1 MEVFKVRVLVDDSEK
16 VPFEKW
22 YESLKDKKARLAVAS
37 RILRV
42 RQGNFGD
49 HHGVG
54 GGVQELRIHLG
65 PGFRVYYGLHGN
77 EVVILLGGG
86 SKRTQ
91 EKDIEEAIS
100 LWERY
105 RDEIERYSRNF

>member
-1 MEVFKVRVLVDDSEK
+1 VEVLQVRIFVDDSNRA
-16 VPFEKW
+16 PFDSW
-22 YESLKDKKARLAVAS
+22 YESIRDKKVRLSIAS

-54 GGVQELRIHLG
+54 GGVFELRIYLG
-65 PGFRVYYGLHGN
+65 AGYRIYYGRHGGRL
-77 EVVILLGGG
+77 VIILGGG
-86 SKRTQ
+86 SKRGQ
-91 EKDIEEAIS
+91 QRDIEEAIS

-105 RDEIERYSRNF
+105 RDEIERYSRDL

>member
-1 MEVFKVRVLVDDSEK
+1 METIRVRVLVDDSNNA
-16 VPFEKW
+16 PFETW
-22 YESLKDKKARLAVAS
+22 YESIADKKVRQAIAS

-54 GGVQELRIHLG
+54 GGVSELRIHLG
-65 PGFRVYYGLHGN
+65 TGYRIYYGRHGN
-77 EVVILLGGG
+77 ELVILLGGG
-86 SKRTQ
+86 SKRGQ
-91 EKDIEEAIS
+91 DKDIEEAIS

-105 RDEIERYSRNF
+105 RDEIERHSRDV

>member
-1 MEVFKVRVLVDDSEK
+1 METIRVRVLVDDSNNA
-16 VPFEKW
+16 PFETW
-22 YESLKDKKARLAVAS
+22 YESIADKKVRQAIAS

-54 GGVQELRIHLG
+54 GGVSELRIHFG
-65 PGFRVYYGLHGN
+65 PGYRIYYGRYGSDL
-77 EVVILLGGG
+77 VILLVGG
-86 SKRTQ
+86 SKRGQ

-105 RDEIERYSRNF
+105 RDEIERHSRDI